1 MKPPI
6 PAPDRALVEEQA
18 ALWLARRDRGLTPA
32 EQDDY
37 LQWLRAHPMHAEV
50 VAQQAAALERM
61 MHLSDWQPVQTSA
74 PNPDLFLPRPSHW
87 TAAGGSTPSFARW
100 WKPALAGLAAAAA
113 VAVAF
118 LTFDRPSEPAEVAA
132 PRSYLR
138 VNERM
143 ALPDGS
149 RVELKDGTR
158 IAVQYSETERRVIL
172 QGGEAHFS
180 VWKDAARPFVV
191 VASGVEVRAVGTAFN
206 VRLGQKQVEVLVT
219 EGRVKVEQ
227 VEVAGAP
234 VNRSA
239 EAPVI
244 TVGERAVVSL
254 AETVPA
260 PVVEPVTLDDIARE
274 LDWQAPRLQFHETP
288 LAEAVAE
295 FNRHNRHQVELGDP
309 ALGALR
315 IGGTFKPDNVEGFI
329 RSLEPA
335 LGVRGESA
343 GPNRTV
349 LRRVE

>member
-1 MKPPI
+1 MNPQISP
-6 PAPDRALVEEQA
+6 PDRALVEEQA
-18 ALWLARRDRGLTPA
+18 ALWLARRDRGLSPA

-37 LQWLRAHPMHAEV
+37 LQWLRAHPLHAEV
-50 VAQQAAALERM
+50 VGQQAAALERM
-61 MHLSDWQPVQTSA
+61 MHLGDWQPVQTSA
-74 PNPDLFLPRPSHW
+74 PNPDLFAPSP
-87 TAAGGSTPSFARW
+87 AYARW
-100 WKPALAGLAAAAA
+100 RKPVLAGLAAAAA

-118 LTFDRPSEPAEVAA
+118 LGFNRPVETSTAEA

-158 IAVQYSETERRVIL
+158 VAVQYSESERRVVL
-172 QGGEAHFS
+172 RGGEAHFS
-180 VWKDAARPFVV
+180 VWKDTARPFVV

-206 VRLGQKQVEVLVT
+206 VRLGAKQVEVLVT

-234 VNRSA
+234 VVSTV
-239 EAPVI
+239 EVPVI

-254 AETVPA
+254 DATASA
-260 PVVEPVTLDDIARE
+260 PVIEAVTLADIARE

-295 FNRHNRHQVELGDP
+295 FNRLNRHQIELGEA

-315 IGGTFKPDNVEGFI
+315 IGGTFRPDNVEGFI

-335 LGVRGESA
+335 LGVRGEPA
-343 GPNRTV
+343 GLNRTI

>member
-1 MKPPI
+1 M
-6 PAPDRALVEEQA
+6 
-18 ALWLARRDRGLTPA
+18 WLARRDRGLTPA

-37 LQWLRAHPMHAEV
+37 LQWLRAHPLHAEV
-50 VAQQAAALERM
+50 VGQQAAALERM
-61 MHLSDWQPVQTSA
+61 MHLGDWQPVQTSA
-74 PNPDLFLPRPSHW
+74 PNPDLFAPAP
-87 TAAGGSTPSFARW
+87 AFARW
-100 WKPALAGLAAAAA
+100 RNRVLAGLAAAAA
-113 VAVAF
+113 IALAF
-118 LTFDRPSEPAEVAA
+118 LGFNRPTETVTAEA

-158 IAVQYSETERRVIL
+158 IAVQYSETERRVVL

-206 VRLGQKQVEVLVT
+206 VRLGERQVEVLVT
-219 EGRVKVEQ
+219 EGRVKVAQ
-227 VEVAGAP
+227 VEVAGKP
-234 VNRSA
+234 VATAA
-239 EAPVI
+239 EVPVI
-244 TVGERAVVSL
+244 SVGERAVVPL
-254 AETVPA
+254 AAAVAA
-260 PVVEPVTLDDIARE
+260 PVIEPVTLDDIARE

-295 FNRHNRHQVELGDP
+295 FNRLNRHQIELGEA
-309 ALGALR
+309 ALGTLR

-329 RSLEPA
+329 RTLEPA
-335 LGVRGESA
+335 LNLRAVA
-343 GPNRTV
+343 AAPNRTV

>member
-1 MKPPI
+1 LKPHI

-18 ALWLARRDRGLTPA
+18 SLWLARRDRGLTPA

-37 LQWLRAHPMHAEV
+37 LQWLRAHPLHAEV

-74 PNPDLFLPRPSHW
+74 PNPDLFAQTSAL
-87 TAAGGSTPSFARW
+87 ARW

-113 VAVAF
+113 VTIGFIGVQ
-118 LTFDRPSEPAEVAA
+118 RPTETPPAGP

-158 IAVQYSETERRVIL
+158 IAVQYSEGERRVML

-206 VRLGQKQVEVLVT
+206 VRLGAKQVEVLVT

-227 VEVAGAP
+227 VEVAGVP
-234 VNRSA
+234 VARAA
-239 EAPVI
+239 EVPVV
-244 TVGERAVVSL
+244 TVGERAVVPLVEAAS
-254 AETVPA
+254 A
-260 PVVEPVTLDDIARE
+260 PVIEPVTLDDIARE

-295 FNRHNRHQVELGDP
+295 FNRLNRHQLELGEA

-335 LGVRGESA
+335 LNLRGEAA

>member
-1 MKPPI
+1 MKPPV
-6 PAPDRALVEEQA
+6 PKPDRELVEEQA

-37 LQWLRAHPMHAEV
+37 LQWLQAHPLHAEV

-74 PNPDLFLPRPSHW
+74 PNPDLFAR
-87 TAAGGSTPSFARW
+87 TPAFARW

-118 LTFDRPSEPAEVAA
+118 LNFNRPPEPVTVAA

-158 IAVQYSETERRVIL
+158 IAVQYSETERRVVL

-191 VASGVEVRAVGTAFN
+191 VAAGVEVRAVGTAFN
-206 VRLGQKQVEVLVT
+206 VRLGEKQVEVLVT

-227 VEVAGAP
+227 FEVAGAP
-234 VNRSA
+234 VARAA

-254 AETVPA
+254 AEATPA
-260 PVVEPVTLDDIARE
+260 PVIEPVTHADIARE

-295 FNRHNRHQVELGDP
+295 FNRLNRHQLELGDP
-309 ALGALR
+309 GLGVLR

-335 LGVRGESA
+335 LGVRGEPA
-343 GPNRTV
+343 GLNRTV